1 MYSSVLKCYYSNFSH
16 QEIAGFCKLI
26 IKLYL
31 DITNILVIFYN
42 SMFQAF
48 GQRSAAR
55 SKRAGKKQGIMEGE
69 GERRDQRRSL
79 ALTHTPSPG
88 CFFFRSH
95 LFHPNAW
102 NRLVVSRKFVKWG
115 LFDITNPRYNER
127 TSPVPWHLVKSRFHC
142 SMSSGSLQEL
152 ETVQVT
158 ISPCNVRVKSIRQK
172 FSSNR

>member
-16 QEIAGFCKLI
+16 PEIAGFCKLI

-69 GERRDQRRSL
+69 GERRDQRRSHPYSIASL
-79 ALTHTPSPG
+79 
-88 CFFFRSH
+88 FFFCSH
-95 LFHPNAW
+95 LFDPNAW
-102 NRLVVSRKFVKWG
+102 NRLVVFPK
-115 LFDITNPRYNER
+115 
-127 TSPVPWHLVKSRFHC
+127 
-142 SMSSGSLQEL
+142 
-152 ETVQVT
+152 
-158 ISPCNVRVKSIRQK
+158 IR
-172 FSSNR
+172 

>member
-16 QEIAGFCKLI
+16 PEITGFCKLI

-31 DITNILVIFYN
+31 DITNILVIVYN

-79 ALTHTPSPG
+79 ALTPTPSPR
-88 CFFFRSH
+88 CFFSAH
-95 LFHPNAW
+95 ISL
-102 NRLVVSRKFVKWG
+102 
-115 LFDITNPRYNER
+115 IR
-127 TSPVPWHLVKSRFHC
+127 TP
-142 SMSSGSLQEL
+142 G
-152 ETVQVT
+152 TG
-158 ISPCNVRVKSIRQK
+158 
-172 FSSNR
+172 